1 MIDAAA
7 MLPTGDAMAG
17 LGGGALADSTLALG
31 SRSGILIFA
40 LIVGIT
46 ALIVRWFVKDVRSA
60 RARRAHMDHMRGTGR
75 YSDVGRSS
83 PRRTG
88 NHHADEHMRRARE
101 LHDLGHCDRAL
112 GEIDRAI
119 ALEPRSANLH
129 LVRASELHELGR
141 GEEAL
146 GAFGEASS
154 LDPGEPYAY
163 MGAGVIMHDLGRY
176 EDALDLFE
184 HAIEMDPSN
193 ADFYMGVGRVLLTTG
208 HHEDAVEAFEH
219 AISLNP
225 SDSNARTWHERAL
238 DAMDGKGETRR
249 LSDGATGGDTGQ
261 NA

>member
-1 MIDAAA
+1 MIEAAA
-7 MLPTGDAMAG
+7 MLAAGDTMAG
-17 LGGGALADSTLALG
+17 FGSSHLVDSTLAIGTRGGLF
-31 SRSGILIFA
+31 ILAIV
-40 LIVGIT
+40 VGIT
-46 ALIVRWFVKDVRSA
+46 VLIVRWSVKYARSA
-60 RARRAHMDHMRGTGR
+60 SARRAHMDHMRGTGR

-88 NHHADEHMRRARE
+88 NHQADEHMRRAHD

-176 EDALDLFE
+176 DDALDLFE
-184 HAIEMDPSN
+184 RAIEMDPSN
-193 ADFYMGVGRVLLTTG
+193 ADFHMGVGRVLLTTG
-208 HHEDAVEAFEH
+208 HYEDAVEAFEH

-238 DAMDGKGETRR
+238 DAMDGKD
-249 LSDGATGGDTGQ
+249 SAQ
-261 NA
+261 SA